1 MTWERWG
8 AAMERA
14 LYGPDGFYTSGTGA
28 PGRDFRTSSTASP
41 HFARAL
47 LRLAAHVDAALDF
60 PDPFVVV
67 EVAAARGA
75 LLRALR
81 THVSPEAPHLAARL
95 RLVGVDLAPRPEA
108 LPDDVEWR
116 DDVTDVRLF
125 DGLLVANEWLDNVPC
140 DVVEQTEA
148 YAAYVEVDEDGNER
162 MAERVEPQDQ
172 VWLDRWWP
180 LVDDGER
187 AELGHR
193 RDAAWCQA
201 VAKVDR
207 GLAVCVDYAHDLGG
221 REAGMYGA
229 GTLTGYREG
238 RQVPPRPDGTTDI
251 TAHVALDA
259 VAEAGRVAGAKDT
272 TITDQRT
279 ALRALGVS
287 GGLPDIALA
296 TSDPHAYLRALSGA
310 GEEAE
315 LIARGGLGDFGWL
328 VQGVGIDVPAV
339 LRSQ

>member
-1 MTWERWG
+1 MTWQRWG

-60 PDPFVVV
+60 PDPFVLV

-75 LLRALR
+75 LLKALR
-81 THVSPEAPHLAARL
+81 DNLAEAPQLRDRL
-95 RLVGVDLAPRPEA
+95 RLVGVDLAPRPDD
-108 LPDDVEWR
+108 LPDDVTWH
-116 DDVTDVRLF
+116 DDVADVLLF

-140 DVVEQTEA
+140 DVAEMTEA
-148 YAAYVEVDEDGNER
+148 YAVYVEVAEDGTER
-162 MAERVEPQDQ
+162 RGERVEPADQD
-172 VWLDRWWP
+172 WLDRWWP

-187 AELGHR
+187 AELGHT

-201 VAKVDR
+201 IAKVDR
-207 GLAVCVDYAHDLGG
+207 GLALCIDYAHDLGA
-221 REAGMYGA
+221 REAGLWA
-229 GTLTGYREG
+229 TGTLTGFKEG
-238 RQVPPRPDGTTDI
+238 RQVAARPDGTTDV

-259 VAEAGRVAGAKDT
+259 VAAAGIVGGASDT
-272 TITDQRT
+272 LMLDQRT
-279 ALRALGVS
+279 ALRALGLT
-287 GGLPDIALA
+287 GGRPDLSLA
-296 TSDPHAYLRALSGA
+296 TSDPQAYLRALSGA

-328 VQGVGIDVPAV
+328 VQGVGIDVPSV
-339 LRSQ
+339 LKSQ

>member
-1 MTWERWG
+1 
-8 AAMERA
+8 MERA

-28 PGRDFRTSSTASP
+28 PGRDFRTSATASP

-67 EVAAARGA
+67 EVAAARGV
-75 LLRALR
+75 LLTALR
-81 THVSPEAPHLAARL
+81 ENVATEAPHLAARL
-95 RLVGVDLAPRPEA
+95 RLVGVDLAPRPA
-108 LPDDVEWR
+108 GLA
-116 DDVTDVRLF
+116 DDVTWHSQVADVRLF
-125 DGLLVANEWLDNVPC
+125 TGLLLANEWLDNVPC
-140 DVVEQTEA
+140 DVAEQTDA
-148 YAAYVEVDEDGNER
+148 YAVYVEVDETGNER
-162 MAERVEPQDQ
+162 RADRVEPADQD
-172 VWLDRWWP
+172 WLDRWWP

-201 VAKVDR
+201 VAKLDR
-207 GLAVCVDYAHDLGG
+207 GLAVCVDYAHDLAQ
-221 REAGMYGA
+221 REAGLWAA

-238 RQVPPRPDGTTDI
+238 RQVSPVPDGSTDI

-259 VAEAGRVAGAKDT
+259 VAAAGTVGGANDT

-279 ALRALGVS
+279 ALKALGLT
-287 GGLPDIALA
+287 GGRPDIQLA
-296 TSDPHAYLRALSGA
+296 SEDPHAYLRALGSA

-328 VQGVGIDVPAV
+328 LQGVGIDVPAV
-339 LRSQ
+339 LRMPSA